1 MNLLCNCLIDFMKED
16 TQKQLSEKILEELA
30 DKIKHNQQLR
40 QKLEPFNDLPIE
52 KVVDAIIDQFNY
64 LLSGELRDLIIKLI
78 ENEVESEKEI
88 KLEEIPLPER
98 TADLIPEVET
108 PIIEEKIPEPVASE
122 ITNESI
128 MERYGT
134 KEHFPTEP
142 LDIEFKASDW
152 FYLLGFCYA
161 PDSTG
166 HGIPTKKLTLNGVDG
181 TSKIILLDYGDV
193 RFFIHQLE
201 SSGYSKDNSGKL
213 NLTPKSS
220 VQLKYE
226 HEKTINILR
235 SEEVLV
241 AFPFW
246 TVMQNKETITKQ
258 IEDKYVD
265 ILRSLI
271 DVHDAVEWDIDV
283 FAFDQHLIEMPVIT
297 SAGKDRVSTRESR
310 HPVSKV
316 RDAKVLD
323 KLLFKEK
330 SLAQEIHSQLL
341 LHATK
346 SKIDF
351 MIRLDNAFMD
361 DWKSILS
368 SRYTVGKDK
377 RKNFFKSVRSIQQE
391 YEQYKLMLRVTSP
404 NVRITF

>member
-1 MNLLCNCLIDFMKED
+1 MKED
-16 TQKQLSEKILEELA
+16 TLKQLSEKILEKLA
-30 DKIKHNQQLR
+30 DKIKLNNQLR
-40 QKLEPFNDLPIE
+40 QKLEPFTDLPIE
-52 KVVDAIIDQFNY
+52 KVVDAIINQFDY

-88 KLEEIPLPER
+88 KFEDIHLPLKEIE
-98 TADLIPEVET
+98 DLPEVEEQK
-108 PIIEEKIPEPVASE
+108 EEKMPEPVASE
-122 ITNESI
+122 ITTESI

-134 KEHFPTEP
+134 KEHFKTES
-142 LDIEFKASDW
+142 LDIEFKDSDW

-166 HGIPTKKLTLNGVDG
+166 QGIPTKKITLNGVDG
-181 TSKIILLDYGDV
+181 SSKIILLDYGDV
-193 RFFIHQLE
+193 RFFIHQLQ
-201 SSGYSKDNSGKL
+201 SSGYSKDNTGKL

-226 HEKTINILR
+226 HERTLNILR

-271 DVHDAVEWDIDV
+271 DVHDAVDWDVDL
-283 FAFDQHLIEMPVIT
+283 FALDQHLIEMPVIAN
-297 SAGKDRVSTRESR
+297 AGKDRVPPRESR
-310 HPVSKV
+310 HPVSKG
-316 RDAKVLD
+316 RDIKVLD

>member
-1 MNLLCNCLIDFMKED
+1 MKED
-16 TQKQLSEKILEELA
+16 TQKQLSDKILEKLA
-30 DKIKHNQQLR
+30 DKIKLNQQLR
-40 QKLEPFNDLPIE
+40 QKLEPFADLPVE
-52 KVVDAIIDQFNY
+52 KVVDAILNQFNY
-64 LLSGELRDLIIKLI
+64 LLSGELRDLTIKMI

-88 KLEEIPLPER
+88 IIENIPIYEKTVDEIPP
-98 TADLIPEVET
+98 TET
-108 PIIEEKIPEPVASE
+108 PKIEEKLPEPVASE
-122 ITNESI
+122 VTTESI

-134 KEHFPTEP
+134 KEHFPTES
-142 LDIEFKASDW
+142 LDIEFKDSDW

-166 HGIPTKKLTLNGVDG
+166 HGIPTKKLELKGVDG
-181 TSKIILLDYGDV
+181 TNNIILLDYGDV
-193 RFFIHQLE
+193 RFFIHQLQP
-201 SSGYSKDNSGKL
+201 SAYPKDNAGRLSL
-213 NLTPKSS
+213 STKSS

-226 HEKTINILR
+226 YEKTLNILR

-246 TVMQNKETITKQ
+246 TVIQNKDTITKQ

-271 DVHDAVEWDIDV
+271 DVHDAVDWDVEV
-283 FAFDQHLIEMPVIT
+283 FAFDQHLIELPMIAA
-297 SAGKDRVSTRESR
+297 SGKDRTSTRESR
-310 HPVSKV
+310 HPVSKG
-316 RDAKVLD
+316 RDVKMLE

-377 RKNFFKSVRSIQQE
+377 RKNFFKSIRSIQHE
-391 YEQYKLMLRVTSP
+391 YEQFKLMLRVTSP
-404 NVRITF
+404 NVRISF